1 MNIDDITSAPNPD
14 DVAEVDGE
22 QIPMAF
28 RGRIDYGYL
37 YHRMFSGLQHLH
49 ATNQDTRAHELFYS
63 SISDFGSLWDN
74 VFVENFV
81 KIQNRFPDENTT
93 QYRLHK
99 VEFARLLQR
108 AGIAPRP
115 DVRLVINPK
124 WEVPKTVDEVS
135 GRKPADGGPEN
146 VQESLE
152 DPDDDMWED
161 MYNNR
166 DNNRGENDG

>member
-1 MNIDDITSAPNPD
+1 MDINDITNPPNPD
-14 DVAEVDGE
+14 DTVDMDGE

-49 ATNQDTRAHELFYS
+49 ATNQDSRAHELFYS
-63 SISDFGSLWDN
+63 SISDFGSLWDET
-74 VFVENFV
+74 FVTNFV
-81 KIQNRFPDENTT
+81 KIQNRFLDESVT

-115 DVRLVINPK
+115 DVRLVITPD
-124 WEVPKTVDEVS
+124 WDVPKTVDEVS
-135 GRKPADGGPEN
+135 GRKPSSYGSEY
-146 VQESLE
+146 V
-152 DPDDDMWED
+152 PDETPDTGDDMWAD
-161 MYNNR
+161 MYA
-166 DNNRGENDG
+166 DAMDGDIDG